1 MGLSFFKR
9 SSDSSNNNVTVN
21 YIIDDQDAEVTYL
34 CDVQK
39 FPQNSTNESESQALT
54 FGVAGGYYQNTW
66 ATINSTDC
74 GNAWFKLQFNG
85 TRVFI
90 SSRFSLPSSS
100 SGDSSDSSDT
110 GSAYAIE
117 LDSDPLTPQPLPPS
131 GLATYLSPLLP
142 ADSVDHNLIYVSG
155 NTSLAPTFD
164 YAVITAGNQTTLRG
178 RNIVVDDM
186 DVYSED
192 PSGTRNGGTGGLG
205 HVLQYKGN
213 WGVLSPETFVLD
225 NQTPVQSY
233 MNTTHWAW
241 GVGDSVKISFAGT
254 SISLYRTIPRSSSTA
269 SSTSSI
275 NDGNITLS
283 YTLDS
288 NSPINLTL
296 PLTSNS
302 DTPIPL
308 SKFLEEINGEI
319 HTLEVMIT
327 EIRYTVD
334 DASEGASGSGSGL
347 DSASGSSSTLSASS
361 SSLAASPTPTAD
373 SGSSPTDVTTHT
385 ADASSPSSSSSDY
398 FVGTQVEGQSS
409 DPNTDPN
416 TNTNTN
422 TNTKRSTDPKQLG
435 GTQPHTPG
443 FGLDFITYQ
452 AAYDDIASMPLL
464 NANGTKF
471 EGPGSGLT
479 SGSLGATNPAVV
491 GWVLGSV
498 GLLLLALGTV
508 VYGCKKRTMRKRKVP
523 SFAQAQ
529 THEKPGSLEKDKE
542 YGTLRTLAGRS
553 RTDKANLSLY
563 CKGQGSASGKVLV
576 VEPSLPLVLGSGGV
590 AEESEKDQPLVQAP
604 ALPSPILDPTA
615 YGAITSSIGTG
626 TGIGHGQGQGRVR
639 GLSLINA
646 HAPRAVHRVTF
657 GEENA
662 RAISLPTIT
671 VTRTPSDVRRNGLQN
686 GNGNDNDH
694 DSVDASSISDDDED
708 LDSDIDSFTIV
719 WDGALHAT
727 VR

>member
-85 TRVFI
+85 DYFLHLDVHVPA
-90 SSRFSLPSSS
+90 SSSPLAFLFPLHPQETLQTPQIPAPPTPSNSTQTLSLPNHS
-100 SGDSSDSSDT
+100 
-110 GSAYAIE
+110 
-117 LDSDPLTPQPLPPS
+117 
-131 GLATYLSPLLP
+131 LLP
-142 ADSVDHNLIYVSG
+142 VSLH
-155 NTSLAPTFD
+155 TSLRSSPPTPWITTSSTYPVTPTFD
-164 YAVITAGNQTTLRG
+164 YEVITAGNQTTLRG
-178 RNIVVDDM
+178 NNIVVDDM
-186 DVYSED
+186 DVYSD
-192 PSGTRNGGTGGLG
+192 DLSGTGNGGTGGLG

-213 WGVLSPETFVLD
+213 WGALSPETFVLD
-225 NQTPVQSY
+225 NQTPVKSY

-241 GVGDSVKISFAGT
+241 GFGSDSVKISFAGT

-308 SKFLEEINGEI
+308 SKFLELEFNPLYSEQEINGEI

-327 EIRYTVD
+327 EIRYTGD

-347 DSASGSSSTLSASS
+347 DSA
-361 SSLAASPTPTAD
+361 
-373 SGSSPTDVTTHT
+373 TDVITYT
-385 ADASSPSSSSSDY
+385 ADASSPSPSSSYY

-409 DPNTDPN
+409 DPNTN
-416 TNTNTN
+416 SNSNS
-422 TNTKRSTDPKQLG
+422 KRFIDPKQLG

-443 FGLDFITYQ
+443 FGLDFITCQ

-464 NANGTKF
+464 NA
-471 EGPGSGLT
+471 
-479 SGSLGATNPAVV
+479 
-491 GWVLGSV
+491 
-498 GLLLLALGTV
+498 
-508 VYGCKKRTMRKRKVP
+508 
-523 SFAQAQ
+523 
-529 THEKPGSLEKDKE
+529 
-542 YGTLRTLAGRS
+542 RS
-553 RTDKANLSLY
+553 KA
-563 CKGQGSASGKVLV
+563 
-576 VEPSLPLVLGSGGV
+576 
-590 AEESEKDQPLVQAP
+590 
-604 ALPSPILDPTA
+604 
-615 YGAITSSIGTG
+615 
-626 TGIGHGQGQGRVR
+626 RVR
-639 GLSLINA
+639 
-646 HAPRAVHRVTF
+646 V
-657 GEENA
+657 
-662 RAISLPTIT
+662 
-671 VTRTPSDVRRNGLQN
+671 
-686 GNGNDNDH
+686 
-694 DSVDASSISDDDED
+694 
-708 LDSDIDSFTIV
+708 
-719 WDGALHAT
+719 
-727 VR
+727 